1 MPDPTSLI
9 IPFIPARVKEML
21 ADSLVELLAGSAE
34 RLGGDEIAGKIR
46 KLSSRGDLL
55 QSIDRALEAGMRRFI
70 TEYTTQDEDLVS
82 AIQEDE
88 LFLQSEVV
96 QDALVKLVSRPG
108 AWLREEREAVVY
120 HFDTILPQ
128 RVNRERVDKAINFL
142 LRCIAEELW
151 SLPGAQEIRAAYSI
165 QFQELSAEAQREQV
179 ALARQQLQATTQ
191 MSADL
196 RQALLQLIALVEQ
209 KMLAAP
215 APVAML
221 ASPRPYHNLP
231 QPTYTQFVGRDE
243 ELAWLRQRLSPDDQ
257 VWQIAI
263 TGIGGVGKS
272 ALALA
277 IAHEYRQRYNE
288 LSPEER
294 FEAIVWVSAKEE
306 VLTAFGR
313 EPADVPEQVLHTL
326 EDVYTAIARVLER
339 EDITRAQ
346 PEEQNALVKNALKR
360 QRTLLIM
367 DNLESVKDDRIKAF
381 LRNLPHRNQGH
392 HHIARKPGR
401 CRCQVVD
408 RAAVGRSRGT
418 H

>member
-82 AIQEDE
+82 AIQGDE
-88 LFLQSEVV
+88 FFLQSEAV
-96 QDALVKLVSRPG
+96 QNALVKLVSRPN

-120 HFDTILPQ
+120 HFDTVLPKH
-128 RVNRERVDKAINFL
+128 VNRDRVDKAINFL

-151 SLPGAQEIRAAYSI
+151 TLPGAQEIRAAYSI

-179 ALARQQLQATTQ
+179 ALARQQLLATTQ
-191 MSADL
+191 MSSDL
-196 RQALLQLIALVEQ
+196 RQALLMTLVEQ
-209 KMLAAP
+209 KVLAAP
-215 APVAML
+215 APCAVL
-221 ASPRPYHNLP
+221 SLPRPYHNLP
-231 QPTYTQFVGRDE
+231 RPTYTQFIGRDE
-243 ELAWLRQRLSPDDQ
+243 ELAWLRQRLSPLDRA
-257 VWQIAI
+257 WQIAI

-277 IAHEYRQRYNE
+277 IAHEYRQRYDE

-306 VLTAFGR
+306 VLTTFGR
-313 EPADVPEQVLHTL
+313 ERANVPEQVLHTL
-326 EDVYTAIARVLER
+326 EDVYTAIAACWSVRILPVPSPL
-339 EDITRAQ
+339 
-346 PEEQNALVKNALKR
+346 N
-360 QRTLLIM
+360 RT
-367 DNLESVKDDRIKAF
+367 F
-381 LRNLPHRNQGH
+381 LWRRL
-392 HHIARKPGR
+392 
-401 CRCQVVD
+401 
-408 RAAVGRSRGT
+408 
-418 H
+418 